1 VAPEKVEGLSYV
13 DKQAAAIFELRNFP
27 RYYNFTE
34 RMLAK
39 LKRKWQ
45 AEKTEFSDVLVEE
58 IDLTL
63 NHIQQNK

>member
-1 VAPEKVEGLSYV
+1 VAPERVEGLTYV

-27 RYYNFTE
+27 RYYDFTE

-45 AEKTEFSDVLVEE
+45 AEKTEFSDALIEE

-63 NHIQQNK
+63 KHILQK